1 MKFSLGSTVFAI
13 LSINI
18 LISQASLAGS
28 SPACEDFYKVTP
40 KTSNSSSD
48 SSFQFWPRPENAVL
62 GANTSQIAN
71 LLAENSAR
79 QKHKGQRKVYSPELI
94 GRELYTPA
102 TSPQGDRLYF
112 AHKMLLGDLIK
123 TDVYADAVVKVLAE
137 DGIDSP
143 EEIRRFVGNFHG
155 WAKLNQQGSESFLAR
170 SAKEFATRLEDFVG
184 ENITYKNI
192 DEAMDKYGLSVEDLI
207 QLKSNLALFRENNNG
222 NLKLSIMLP
231 ILEDAQLITKLFED
245 ALARRN
251 TPTVVPAKSMDVAI
265 KTPGNQLGWGLRSVK
280 NFGKKIFSG
289 SQLRFRRL
297 SSKNN
302 EELIATAENLFDY
315 SRSAYAADP
324 NFLKNVFAD
333 IAKGKQFKF
342 SEVSAIIKQAPI
354 YFFLA
359 RNGKNRAGYT
369 TVETHIR
376 IHDFVEALSRMKLE
390 DINLSSEHFVDLQL
404 NLNKLKDLIFH
415 TAEVFS
421 REGFVLDTTLIDEI
435 LVANTPKQNAIWE
448 KALSFKI
455 NQAKRQ
461 LTEFYLEIKSRDS
474 IHGSSGAELEVINN
488 TRANPVFTELFYR
501 ASREKAHVSP
511 PELIDL
517 MAGNKLSTQD
527 VLFILR
533 NFDANAYQTFWS
545 LKGLYLVAKLPLFGG
560 ADVNQNFNVN
570 DLKAVFLARVAM
582 SFDTAT
588 QRLSLNE
595 FAYIFDT
602 IHSSGVAETLLGKAA
617 LAKFF
622 KSVVGPNPSGY
633 DSFALELNVTE
644 AYAAS
649 LKKLSFDHAQFLQQS
664 FDLVVDPIKATDTTS
679 AIYKAQGTGTFTILN
694 WIKGAQLKLARER

>member
-1 MKFSLGSTVFAI
+1 MVFAI
-13 LSINI
+13 LSFNI
-18 LISQASLAGS
+18 LISQVTLAGS
-28 SPACEDFYKVTP
+28 SQACEGFYKAIP
-40 KTSNSSSD
+40 KTSDSSSD
-48 SSFQFWPRPENAVL
+48 SSFKFWPRPENAVL

-79 QKHKGQRKVYSPELI
+79 QKQKGQRKVYSPELI
-94 GRELYTPA
+94 GRELYTPDN
-102 TSPQGDRLYF
+102 SPQGDRLYF

-123 TDVYADAVVKVLAE
+123 TDVYADAVVKVLVE
-137 DGIDSP
+137 DNIDTP
-143 EEIRRFVGNFHG
+143 EEIRRFVSNFHG
-155 WAKLNQQGSESFLAR
+155 WAKFNQHGSESFLAR
-170 SAKEFATRLEDFVG
+170 SAKEFAIRLEDFVG
-184 ENITYKNI
+184 ENIDYKKI

-207 QLKSNLALFRENNNG
+207 QLKSNLALFRENHDG
-222 NLKLSIMLP
+222 NLKISIMLP

-251 TPTVVPAKSMDVAI
+251 TLAVAPAQSMGIAI

-280 NFGKKIFSG
+280 NIGKKIFSG

-297 SSKNN
+297 SAKNN

-315 SRSAYAADP
+315 SRSAYTADP
-324 NFLKNVFAD
+324 NFLKNIFAD
-333 IAKGKQFKF
+333 IAKGKKFKF
-342 SEVSAIIKQAPI
+342 SEVTAIIKQAPM
-354 YFFLA
+354 YFFVA
-359 RNGKNRAGYT
+359 RSGKNRAGYT

-376 IHDFVEALSRMKLE
+376 IHDFVEALGRMKLE
-390 DINLSSEHFVDLQL
+390 DVNLSSEHFVDLQL

-421 REGFVLDTTLIDEI
+421 REGFALDTTLIDEI

-448 KALSFKI
+448 QALSFRI
-455 NQAKRQ
+455 NHAKRQ
-461 LTEFYLEIKSRDS
+461 LTEFYLETKARD
-474 IHGSSGAELEVINN
+474 GLNGLSGAELEVIDN
-488 TRANPVFTELFYR
+488 TRANPIFTELFYR

-511 PELIDL
+511 PELIDH
-517 MAGNKLSTQD
+517 MAGNKLSTHD

-533 NFDANAYQTFWS
+533 NFDVSAYHTFWS
-545 LKGLYLVAKLPLFGG
+545 LKGLYLVAKLPFFGG
-560 ADVNQNFNVN
+560 ADVNQDFNVN

-582 SFDTAT
+582 SFDTST

-633 DSFALELNVTE
+633 DSFTLELNIAE
-644 AYAAS
+644 AYVAS
-649 LKKLSFDHAQFLQQS
+649 LKKLSYDHAQFLQQN
-664 FDLVVDPIKATDTTS
+664 FGLVVDPKKATDTTS
-679 AIYKAQGTGTFTILN
+679 TIYKAQGTGTFTILN